1 MIARLT
7 PIVLALAL
15 AGCAI
20 GPDYQRPASPLPAHY
35 GETPAAT
42 ASTAVDAR
50 WWVLFADPTLNE
62 LVDQALANN
71 NDLRLA
77 VARVEQADAL
87 AREAGSAFLPQID
100 GTAAITN
107 SKASTRTST
116 FVAAQPIVRHSRS
129 AGLTT
134 SYELDLW
141 GRVRRANE
149 SIRASLLASQYSRDA
164 IRLSVAGLVAANYLG
179 LRAYDAQLAVT
190 GNTAASREESLKL
203 VGKRIA
209 AGLVAPLDAYQAE
222 GALAAARAQQAEQR
236 RLRTLAENQLALL
249 TGNPELKIA
258 AGDLRGLPLPPL
270 PPAGLPS
277 DLIEGRPDIRRAEA
291 ELVAANAGI
300 GVAKAGYFP
309 KFTLTGSVG
318 SESKLLADLFTG
330 GAGTWSAGLGVLM
343 PILDFGRTAARVD
356 QAKALNQ
363 QSLIAWQN
371 ALQVAYKEVRDALVS
386 LREDGEAESAQQSR
400 VDNAQQVLAI
410 ARKRYDAGLAGYLE
424 VLDAQRTLNDAQLAM
439 IATRQARLTASV
451 DLFKALGGGWQGA
464 SLQ

>member
-7 PIVLALAL
+7 PIALALAL

-20 GPDYQRPASPLPAHY
+20 GPDYVRPASPLPANY
-35 GETPAAT
+35 GEIPAAS
-42 ASTAVDAR
+42 ASTAVDTR
-50 WWVLFADPTLNE
+50 WWALFADPTLNE
-62 LVDQALANN
+62 LIELALKNN

-87 AREAGSAFLPQID
+87 GREAGAAFLPEID

-107 SKASTRTST
+107 SKASSRTST
-116 FVAAQPIVRHSRS
+116 FVASQPVVRHARS

-141 GRVRRANE
+141 GRVRRSNE
-149 SIRASLLASQYSRDA
+149 AIRASLLASQYSRDA

-190 GNTAASREESLKL
+190 GDTVASREESLKL

-270 PPAGLPS
+270 PPAGLPA

-309 KFTLTGSVG
+309 KLTLTGSVG

-330 GAGTWSAGLGVLM
+330 GAGTWSAGLGLLM

-371 ALQVAYKEVRDALVS
+371 ALQVAYKEVRDALVN

-464 SLQ
+464 TLQ